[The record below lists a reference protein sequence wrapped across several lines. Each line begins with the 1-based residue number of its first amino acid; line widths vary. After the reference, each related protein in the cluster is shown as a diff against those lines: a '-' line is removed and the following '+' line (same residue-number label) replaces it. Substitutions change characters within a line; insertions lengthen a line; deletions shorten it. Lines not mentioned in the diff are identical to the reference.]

1 MDLHEKQIM
10 LENII
15 NEISS
20 KGHDERLL
28 QQLIRCYLDIYL
40 AKDYQTLGDLIEAFQ
55 NTDENLCGDFFGQ
68 IIKTGEGTSAKD
80 AALGNRFTND
90 FHLSLIL
97 TIIKKNESL
106 RQIYTSLGVL
116 DNNTDEC
123 AEFWWNRVVSCLA
136 DFDFNDLCQVMPNR
150 YLTGGSIQMF
160 IIRENDLRA
169 LLSEKGISEED
180 YSIDCGTMYGS
191 KVLMVGHV
199 VDEVWREEFKKQK
212 QKGLYLHRKKND
224 RNNMLEQS

>member
-1 MDLHEKQIM
+1 MDLQEKQIM

-15 NEISS
+15 SEISS

-40 AKDYQTLGDLIEAFQ
+40 AKDYQKLGYFIDVFQ
-55 NTDENLCGDFFGQ
+55 NTGENLCGDFFGQ
-68 IIKTGEGTSAKD
+68 IIKTGEGTSAED
-80 AALGNRFTND
+80 DALGNRFTNG
-90 FHLSLIL
+90 FRSSLVH

-106 RQIYTSLGVL
+106 KQIYTSLGVL

-123 AEFWWNRVVSCLA
+123 AEFWWNRVVNSLA
-136 DFDFNDLCQVMPNR
+136 DFDFKDLCQVMPNG
-150 YLTGGSIQMF
+150 YVTGGSFQMV

-180 YSIDCGTMYGS
+180 YSIDYGTMYGG
-191 KVLMVGHV
+191 KVLIVGHA
-199 VDEVWREEFKKQK
+199 VDDMWREEFKKQR
-212 QKGLYLHRKKND
+212 QKGLYLHRKKIGTT
-224 RNNMLEQS
+224 RQ